1 MDQNDDWKEI
11 TSTAVGSLSSTFLI
25 ATATG
30 FPDIARSSA
39 MAQII
44 ILNDFWTVESPEQVP
59 EESIEYLSAKAAKLE
74 QQIEQSGAVP
84 NTAVFKCKADFD
96 NCWIHAGSKGQK
108 AHCLAIY
115 LACLGQS
122 FVPLTG

>member
-30 FPDIARSSA
+30 FPDIARSSS

-59 EESIEYLSAKAAKLE
+59 EESIEYLSAKAAQLE
-74 QQIEQSGAVP
+74 QQIEQAGIP
-84 NTAVFKCKADFD
+84 KTAAFKCKANFEDCL
-96 NCWIHAGSKGQK
+96 NNAGSKGQK
-108 AHCLAIY
+108 AHCLAVY
-115 LACLGQS
+115 LVCLGQS
-122 FVPLTG
+122 FVPLMG